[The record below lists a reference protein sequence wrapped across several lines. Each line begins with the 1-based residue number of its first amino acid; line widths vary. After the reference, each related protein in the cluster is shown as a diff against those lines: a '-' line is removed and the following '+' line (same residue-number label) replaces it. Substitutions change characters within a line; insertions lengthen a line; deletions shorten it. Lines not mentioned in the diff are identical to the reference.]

1 MDTETIANASLGESI
16 LAPLC
21 QATKAAITSKFWSS
35 SPITDC
41 QRLHSYDADPVDL
54 DKYWI
59 YYAKECSNALHDG
72 GRHAATRTH
81 DDIVECISKLKSGM
95 LREDIKSC
103 LRSKLSSPHV
113 NEDEMLDN
121 SIDLSASLL
130 LMTSFGSYTYGF
142 SGQSSVCWNKG
153 TLRDFL
159 RSYFAP
165 EMKLANENVK
175 LEKIFKASNLVRI
188 AGLEIEWTDNVADH
202 LRMTDD
208 DKRVHIFHHAAF
220 LETQRSGVDSLLPE
234 GLAEETLRTLALL
247 FPAGDLE
254 TKRWMAGLPDY
265 SSLDKRLGQCGRLKT
280 DNRRI
285 DSFVFWRDR
294 LVMLKQAFDEA
305 QPKTI
310 RQWWYDSRNGV
321 QWYTFWVAVLVLVL
335 TVVFGLVQSI
345 EGALQVYVSFK
356 ALDADGGSL
365 IHGSGS

>member
-1 MDTETIANASLGESI
+1 MVVENLASASLAESI

-21 QATKAAITSKFWSS
+21 EQHKTAIAFHFWGLA
-35 SPITDC
+35 PPADC
-41 QRLHSYDADPVDL
+41 PRLHSCDPDAIDL
-54 DKYWI
+54 DKYWV
-59 YYAKECSNALHDG
+59 YYSKECDNALHDG
-72 GRHAATRTH
+72 GRHIATRTH
-81 DDIVECISKLKSGM
+81 ADIVDCVSKLKSGM
-95 LREDIKSC
+95 LREDIKSL
-103 LRSKLSSPHV
+103 LRSKLTSPHL

-130 LMTSFGSYTYGF
+130 LMTSFGSHTYGF
-142 SGQSSVCWNKG
+142 SGQSSVCWSKG
-153 TLRDFL
+153 SLQYFI

-165 EMKLANENVK
+165 EMRLANENVK

-188 AGLEIEWTDNVADH
+188 AGLEIEWTDNLADH

-208 DKRVHIFHHAAF
+208 DKRVHIFHHASF
-220 LETQRSGVDSLLPE
+220 LEAQRNGTGTLLPE

-247 FPAGDLE
+247 FPTCDLE
-254 TKRWMAGLPDY
+254 TKRWISGLPNY
-265 SSLDKRLGQCGRLKT
+265 SGLDKRLGQCGRLKT

-285 DSFVFWRDR
+285 DRFVFWRDR

-335 TVVFGLVQSI
+335 TVVFGLVQSV

-356 ALDADGGSL
+356 ALNADGGSL
-365 IHGSGS
+365 IHGGG

>member
-1 MDTETIANASLGESI
+1 MNTENLVNASFSESI
-16 LAPLC
+16 LAPPC
-21 QATKAAITSKFWSS
+21 QVTKAAIASKFWGT
-35 SPITDC
+35 SPTPDC
-41 QRLHSYDADPVDL
+41 QRLHNCDQDSVDL

-72 GRHAATRTH
+72 GRHVATRTH
-81 DDIVECISKLKSGM
+81 ADIVECVSKLKSGM
-95 LREDIKSC
+95 FREDIKSC
-103 LRSKLSSPHV
+103 LRSKLSSPHA

-142 SGQSSVCWNKG
+142 SGQSSVCWNKSS
-153 TLRDFL
+153 LRDFL
-159 RSYFAP
+159 QTYFAP

-188 AGLEIEWTDNVADH
+188 AGLEIEWTDNLADH

-220 LETQRSGVDSLLPE
+220 LETQRSGVDALLPE

-247 FPAGDLE
+247 FPTCDLE

-265 SSLDKRLGQCGRLKT
+265 SGLDKRLGQCGRLKT
-280 DNRRI
+280 DNRRV
-285 DSFVFWRDR
+285 DRFVFWRDR

-356 ALDADGGSL
+356 ALYADGGSL
-365 IHGSGS
+365 IHGSGG